1 MCRDIFRLCD
11 SLGLFSFKLFMMM
24 VMVIAGDEHGDGDG
38 DDAGD
43 DAGGDFWWWW

>member
-1 MCRDIFRLCD
+1 
-11 SLGLFSFKLFMMM
+11 MMM

-43 DAGGDFWWWW
+43 DAGGDCWWWR